1 MSQENNKKPDNKRY
15 MRYFDHFRRFLK
27 NLLRNYFIYDGM
39 PETIDKRAHEEM
51 VLFKGVDIGLRWKE
65 STDPKYKNQIIVC
78 EGALAGIDLYQKPT
92 RFVSANPRI
101 TPSITRIPGFDCV
114 PCYNTLNYTY
124 GETCNVLVDIYAD
137 MLANITL
144 SMRSSIRNSKVVLI
158 PTVDDDT
165 DAIRLNEAIESIYDG
180 DSYVLNY
187 EMGELSGNNLF
198 PIKAKD
204 NIVVSELADARR
216 SILADF
222 FSETGV
228 KTLPVDKK
236 ERANL
241 VEMDSNSDQIKIA
254 CDIMLAPRKL
264 WCEEMNKMF
273 GTNISVKFNEEVVKN
288 ELYRSQS
295 MENAEL
301 D

>member
-1 MSQENNKKPDNKRY
+1 MSQEMKKGKRY
-15 MRYFDHFRRFLK
+15 DKYFNHFQRFLK
-27 NLLRNYFIYDGM
+27 NLLRNYFIYEGM
-39 PETIDKRAHEEM
+39 PETIDTRAHEEL
-51 VLFKGVDIGLRWKE
+51 VLFKGCDIGFRWDEAYDKE
-65 STDPKYKNQIIVC
+65 YRGKIIVA
-78 EGALAGIDLYQKPT
+78 EGALAGIDLYQRPT
-92 RFVSANPRI
+92 KYVSANPRI
-101 TPSITRIPGFDCV
+101 TPSVTRIPLKDCV
-114 PCYNTLNYTY
+114 PCYNTLNYQY

-144 SMRSSIRNSKVVLI
+144 SMRSSVRNSRVALI

-216 SILADF
+216 SIMADF
-222 FSETGV
+222 FAETGV

-264 WCEEMNKMF
+264 WCEQMNKMF

-288 ELYRSQS
+288 ELYRQTSL
-295 MENAEL
+295 ENAEL

>member
-1 MSQENNKKPDNKRY
+1 MSQEMKKGKRY
-15 MRYFDHFRRFLK
+15 DKYFNHFQRFLK
-27 NLLRNYFIYDGM
+27 NLLRNYFIYEGM
-39 PETIDKRAHEEM
+39 PETIDTRAHEEL
-51 VLFKGVDIGLRWKE
+51 VLFKGCDIGFRWDEAYDKE
-65 STDPKYKNQIIVC
+65 YRGKIIVA
-78 EGALAGIDLYQKPT
+78 EGALAGIDLYQRPT
-92 RFVSANPRI
+92 KYVSANPRI
-101 TPSITRIPGFDCV
+101 TPSVTRIPLKDCV
-114 PCYNTLNYTY
+114 PCYNTLNYQY

-144 SMRSSIRNSKVVLI
+144 SMRSSVRNSRVALI

-216 SILADF
+216 SIMADF
-222 FSETGV
+222 FAETGV

-264 WCEEMNKMF
+264 WCEQMNKMF

-288 ELYRSQS
+288 ELYRQTS

>member
-1 MSQENNKKPDNKRY
+1 MSQEMKKGKRY
-15 MRYFDHFRRFLK
+15 DKYFNHFQRFLK
-27 NLLRNYFIYDGM
+27 NLLRNYFIYEGL
-39 PETIDKRAHEEM
+39 PETIDARAHEEL
-51 VLFKGVDIGLRWKE
+51 VLFKGCDIGFKWDEAYDKE
-65 STDPKYKNQIIVC
+65 YRGQIIVA
-78 EGALAGIDLYQKPT
+78 EGALAGIDLYQRPT

-101 TPSITRIPGFDCV
+101 TPSVSRVPLKDCV
-114 PCYNTLNYTY
+114 PCYNTLNYQF

-137 MLANITL
+137 LLANITL
-144 SMRSSIRNSKVVLI
+144 SMRSSVRNSRVALI
-158 PTVDDDT
+158 PTIDDDT

-187 EMGELSGNNLF
+187 EMGDLSGNNLF

-264 WCEEMNKMF
+264 WCEQMNKMF
-273 GTNISVKFNEEVVKN
+273 NTNISVKFNEEVVKN
-288 ELYRSQS
+288 ELYRTQS

>member
-1 MSQENNKKPDNKRY
+1 MSQEMKKGKRY
-15 MRYFDHFRRFLK
+15 DKYFNHFQRFLK
-27 NLLRNYFIYDGM
+27 NLLRNYFIYEGM
-39 PETIDKRAHEEM
+39 PETIDTRAHEEI
-51 VLFKGVDIGLRWKE
+51 VLFKGCDIGFRWDEAYDKE
-65 STDPKYKNQIIVC
+65 YRGKIIVA
-78 EGALAGIDLYQKPT
+78 EGALAGIDLYQRPT
-92 RFVSANPRI
+92 KYVSANPRI
-101 TPSITRIPGFDCV
+101 TPSVTRIPLKDCV
-114 PCYNTLNYTY
+114 PCYNTLNYQY

-137 MLANITL
+137 LLANITL
-144 SMRSSIRNSKVVLI
+144 SMRSSVRNSRVALI
-158 PTVDDDT
+158 PTVDDDS

-216 SILADF
+216 SIMADF
-222 FSETGV
+222 FAETGV

-264 WCEEMNKMF
+264 WCEQMNKMF

-288 ELYRSQS
+288 ELYRQTSL
-295 MENAEL
+295 ENAEL

>member
-1 MSQENNKKPDNKRY
+1 MSQEMKKGKRY
-15 MRYFDHFRRFLK
+15 DKYFNHFQRFLK
-27 NLLRNYFIYDGM
+27 NLLRNYFIYEGM
-39 PETIDKRAHEEM
+39 PETIDTRAHEEL
-51 VLFKGVDIGLRWKE
+51 VLFKGCDIGFRWDEAYDKE
-65 STDPKYKNQIIVC
+65 YRGKIIVA
-78 EGALAGIDLYQKPT
+78 EGALAGIDLYQRPT
-92 RFVSANPRI
+92 KYVSANPRI
-101 TPSITRIPGFDCV
+101 TPSVTRIPLKDCV
-114 PCYNTLNYTY
+114 PCYNTLNYQY

-144 SMRSSIRNSKVVLI
+144 SMRSSVRNSRVALI

-216 SILADF
+216 SIMADF
-222 FSETGV
+222 FAETGV

-264 WCEEMNKMF
+264 WCEQMNKMF

-288 ELYRSQS
+288 ELYRQTG

>member
-1 MSQENNKKPDNKRY
+1 MSQEMKKGKRY
-15 MRYFDHFRRFLK
+15 DKYFNHFQRFLK

-39 PETIDKRAHEEM
+39 PETIDTRAHEEL
-51 VLFKGVDIGLRWKE
+51 VLFKGCDIGFRWDEAYDKE
-65 STDPKYKNQIIVC
+65 YRGKIIVA
-78 EGALAGIDLYQKPT
+78 EGALAGIDLYQRPT
-92 RFVSANPRI
+92 KYVSANPRI
-101 TPSITRIPGFDCV
+101 TPSVTRIPLKDCV
-114 PCYNTLNYTY
+114 PCYNTLNYQY

-144 SMRSSIRNSKVVLI
+144 SMRSSVRNSRVALI

-216 SILADF
+216 SIMADF
-222 FSETGV
+222 FAETGV

-264 WCEEMNKMF
+264 WCEQMNKMF

-288 ELYRSQS
+288 ELYRQTS

>member
-1 MSQENNKKPDNKRY
+1 MSQEMKKGKRY
-15 MRYFDHFRRFLK
+15 DKYFNHFQRFLK
-27 NLLRNYFIYDGM
+27 NLLRNYFIYEGM
-39 PETIDKRAHEEM
+39 PETIDTRAHEEL
-51 VLFKGVDIGLRWKE
+51 VLFKGCDIGFRWDEAYDKE
-65 STDPKYKNQIIVC
+65 YRGQIVVA
-78 EGALAGIDLYQKPT
+78 EGALAGIDLYQRPT

-101 TPSITRIPGFDCV
+101 TPSVTRVPLKDCV
-114 PCYNTLNYTY
+114 PCYNTLNYQY

-144 SMRSSIRNSKVVLI
+144 SMRSSVRNSRVALI

-216 SILADF
+216 SIMADF
-222 FSETGV
+222 FAETGV

-264 WCEEMNKMF
+264 WCEQMNKMF

-288 ELYRSQS
+288 ELYRQTG